1 MTFSLQSFW
10 AFLVSVFYSFREDKP
25 LHHHDVRQVI
35 LRQIFFTG
43 LQAFRL
49 VGMGALILGTVT
61 VAQSSSQLSRL
72 GGSDALGAILVGA
85 FIRELGPLV
94 TVVVVVARSV
104 SAIASELSAMKANGE
119 IEGLRAAGVSPLSY
133 LVVPRV
139 VSGAISTLLLAIHFV
154 WIAFGVGFFVAQFF
168 VNMPWDRF
176 FENIIMSVSALDLTI
191 FVLKTFTLGTLVF
204 LLACYCGLRTSGTS
218 FEIPQ
223 ATTKAVVWSFMLS
236 FGSQILISGSY
247 YLWLLQRSG
256 LGGLI

>member
-1 MTFSLQSFW
+1 VTFSLKSFW
-10 AFLVSVFYSFREDKP
+10 AFLVSVYEAFLEDRP
-25 LHHHDVRQVI
+25 LHHHDVREVI
-35 LRQIFFTG
+35 LRQVFFTG

-49 VGMGALILGTVT
+49 VAMGALIIGVVT
-61 VAQSSSQLSRL
+61 VAQSSAQLSRL
-72 GGSDALGAILVGA
+72 GGSDALGPILVGA

-104 SAIASELSAMKANGE
+104 SAIASELSSMKANGE
-119 IEGLRAAGVSPLSY
+119 IEGLRAVGVSPLSY

-139 VSGAISTLLLAIHFV
+139 ISGAVSTLLLAIHFV
-154 WIAFGVGFFVAQFF
+154 WIAFAVGFVVAQFF
-168 VNMPWDRF
+168 VNMPFDRF
-176 FENIIMSVSALDLTI
+176 YESIISSVSATDLFI
-191 FVLKTFTLGTLVF
+191 FVIKTFTLGSLVF

-236 FGSQILISGSY
+236 FGSQIVISGIY

-256 LGGLI
+256 LGGLL